1 MDQENTISELSSA
14 VESFL
19 KIQPIVKKLQGNIA
33 KISKQVDTQRKSEV
47 TVSKI
52 DPEIVK
58 PFTPPKNSMEK
69 TVQQPAKDKSKTKP
83 KKACTPSMILE
94 DDEIIPEYIC
104 RESVQAMNLD
114 ELRAL
119 LYPRTKNNERIETN

>member
-19 KIQPIVKKLQGNIA
+19 EIQPIVKKLQGNIA
-33 KISKQVDTQRKSEV
+33 KISKQVDTQRKLDVS
-47 TVSKI
+47 VSKI

-69 TVQQPAKDKSKTKP
+69 TVQQPRDKGGYK
-83 KKACTPSMILE
+83 
-94 DDEIIPEYIC
+94 
-104 RESVQAMNLD
+104 
-114 ELRAL
+114 
-119 LYPRTKNNERIETN
+119 